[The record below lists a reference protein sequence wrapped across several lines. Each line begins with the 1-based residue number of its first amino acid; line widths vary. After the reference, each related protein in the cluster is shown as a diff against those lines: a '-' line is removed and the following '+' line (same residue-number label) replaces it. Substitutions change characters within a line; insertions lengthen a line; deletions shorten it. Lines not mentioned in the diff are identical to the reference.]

1 MQFVAD
7 GPDIPAELLR
17 AQEDGRLVW
26 FCGAGVSKR
35 AGLPLFGDL
44 VDDVCRALTWTR
56 DAIEQG
62 EFALRNYDRVVTLLE
77 QRFESR
83 DVRKH
88 VRRLLAVPPNPRL
101 DTHSALIKLATHRDQ
116 KVRLV
121 TTNFDRLFEEA
132 RSDIPVTA
140 APLLPVPKPNKWNQ
154 LVHLHGA
161 LDPENPD
168 REQLVLSSA
177 DFGVA
182 YLTERWASRFVGELF
197 NHFTV
202 LFVGYA
208 VDDPV
213 MRYLVDA
220 IAAERRADGRIGG
233 AFAIAPL
240 DDGSTASTEGKWK
253 AKGIVPVLYRPA
265 DEHSLLHATL
275 HSWSEHWVG
284 GLGSKINVVSRLAL
298 SDPSSLRAEEV
309 SQFLWAI
316 ADPSGIPARQLSRDR
331 ANLAW
336 LEVIRREG
344 LLGASIEEAASGEDR
359 SADVKQPSARKV
371 ALVDHG
377 QTTREVPQLD
387 PVRWFL
393 AAWLTECLDDPLV
406 ARWAVKSGVRLHPQ
420 FMDRIR
426 WKLKEP
432 SPLRTGLRAVWQ
444 ALSGS
449 IPLKGSLDGARWHH
463 FYRRIEA
470 EPWSPMLRSELLR
483 FLAPCLELHE
493 SWRSLEELDAAGYQ
507 VPRDSVDA
515 ILTFDC
521 ELQLDQGHLQLT
533 IDALRARADRHEILR
548 DIAFEVGALLRRAL
562 DIQASLGGAS
572 RDYDRSSIEHPSIEA
587 HEQNHHFHGWT
598 TLIDLARD
606 SFLALVEYAPEAARA
621 LVTTW
626 RLVPYPLFQ
635 RLSLF
640 AARRGG
646 VNDPDGFLGRMLADP
661 VRWVWSSEVR
671 LEFFRSLPWLWN
683 SLSDAGRRSLLETFL
698 AGPPR
703 EMFVSDLT
711 EVEWA
716 DVRDRW
722 TWQRLARLRHAGA
735 SLGDSASARL
745 AALEASHR
753 DWRYNGTDRED
764 FPSWS
769 ESHVGLRTDF
779 TADQLLALADDELI
793 RVLTEHEPN
802 REGLLDAWT
811 GAVRLARRR
820 GIKIL
825 DRLGAA
831 RRLDPEVW
839 SHGIAAFR
847 SEVSDRAAAEES
859 TAFLLRVPPE
869 LLPDH
874 RVARALADSTR
885 TLSKDVPGS
894 RRSSVLALWDLVF
907 SSTLRVQSMDA
918 GSLVTAAI
926 NHPVGVLAEGLLEI
940 LRAGSPARQSEI
952 PSDIKMRLERI
963 LDEPGTPAS
972 LGRVIIASR
981 LAWLFDIDR
990 VWASARVVPLLDWGD
1005 PTEARGAWQ
1014 GFLWSPWLGQP
1025 LWSDLKRYF
1034 LQTFDHLGELGERS
1048 RTLGGAVAAVSIEG
1062 EGFLTASEA
1071 ADCLRKLGNAGR
1083 EAAAGWLDRALEG
1096 AGEQSAQLWRSRIHP
1111 WLAEAWP
1118 RESSHRGSGSSSRLA
1133 VAAAR
1138 TGDAFPEAAALV
1150 AELIGPSTQPGFAL
1164 SEISRRQVAA
1174 TAPREC
1180 LLLINSLVPEDPAS
1194 WQVELRP
1201 LLSQI
1206 VAADDRIAN
1215 DPMYQRLH
1223 AIALRIGQ

>member
-35 AGLPLFGDL
+35 AGLPLFGEL
-44 VDDVCRALTWTR
+44 VDEVCRALTWTR

-62 EFALRNYDRVVTLLE
+62 EFDRGNYDRVVTLLE
-77 QRFESR
+77 RRFESR
-83 DVRKH
+83 DVRRH
-88 VRRLLAVPPNPRL
+88 VRRLLAVPPDPRL
-101 DTHSALIKLATHRDQ
+101 DTHSALIKLATRDQ
-116 KVRLV
+116 KIRLV

-132 RSDIPVTA
+132 RPEIPATA
-140 APLLPVPKPNKWNQ
+140 APLLPIPKPNKWNH
-154 LVHLHGA
+154 LVHLHGT
-161 LDPENPD
+161 LSPENPD

-182 YLTERWASRFVGELF
+182 YLTERWASRFVGDLF

-202 LFVGYA
+202 LFVGYS

-220 IAAERRADGRIGG
+220 IAAERRADSRIGAAFVIAEAG
-233 AFAIAPL
+233 ADSPE
-240 DDGSTASTEGKWK
+240 STEGKWK
-253 AKGIVPVLYRPA
+253 AKGIVPILYSPA
-265 DEHSLLHATL
+265 DEHSLLHTTL
-275 HSWSEHWVG
+275 HSWSTYWSG
-284 GLGSKINVVSRLAL
+284 GLGSKINLVTRLAGFE
-298 SDPSSLRAEEV
+298 PSTLRTEEV
-309 SQFLWAI
+309 SQFLWAV
-316 ADPSGIPARQLSRDR
+316 ADPSGIPARQLSER
-331 ANLAW
+331 ANVAW
-336 LEVIRREG
+336 LEEIRQAG
-344 LLGASIEEAASGEDR
+344 LLDGGAKKPASSGTLVEGGQHPLTR
-359 SADVKQPSARKV
+359 TV
-371 ALVDHG
+371 ALVDRG
-377 QTTREVPQLD
+377 QTTRDVASLD
-387 PVRWFL
+387 PVHCYL
-393 AAWLTECLDDPLV
+393 AIWLAGRLDDPAV
-406 ARWAVKSGVRLHPQ
+406 ARWAVKSGGRLHPQ
-420 FMDRIR
+420 FMELVRR
-426 WKLKEP
+426 RLRE
-432 SPLRTGLRAVWQ
+432 SPQLPEGLRAAWL
-444 ALSGS
+444 ALSGA
-449 IPLKGSLDGARWHH
+449 IPLAGSGGHSGHHLDDRV
-463 FYRRIEA
+463 ES
-470 EPWSPMLRSELLR
+470 EQWSPSLRSELLA
-483 FLAPCLELHE
+483 FLAPRVELRE
-493 SWRSLEELDAAGYQ
+493 SWASLSELDEAGYRI
-507 VPRDSVDA
+507 PRDSVDA
-515 ILTFDC
+515 ILTFEC
-521 ELQLDQGHLQLT
+521 ELQVDQGSIQLT
-533 IDALRARADRHEILR
+533 IGALRARQDYQEILR
-548 DIAFEVGALLRRAL
+548 NIAFEVGALLRGAL

-572 RDYDRSSIEHPSIEA
+572 PDYDRSSIDHPSIES

-606 SFLALVEYAPEAARA
+606 SFLALVECVPEAARA
-621 LVTTW
+621 LVTMW
-626 RLVPYPLFQ
+626 RLVPYPLFR

-646 VNDPDGFLGRMLADP
+646 VNDPDGFLGMMLADP
-661 VRWVWSSEVR
+661 VRWVWSSDVR

-683 SLSDAGRRSLLETFL
+683 SLSDAARRSLLETFL

-703 EMFVSDLT
+703 GMFVSELT

-716 DVRDRW
+716 DIRDRW
-722 TWQRLARLRHAGA
+722 TWQRLARLRHAGVF
-735 SLGDSASARL
+735 LGDSASVRL

-764 FPSWS
+764 FPSWT
-769 ESHVGLRTDF
+769 ESQVGLRTDF
-779 TADQLLALADDELI
+779 TADQLLALTDDELI

-802 REGLLDAWT
+802 REGLLDAWM
-811 GAVRLARRR
+811 GAVQLDRRR

-847 SEVSDRAAAEES
+847 NEVSDRADAEES

-869 LLPDH
+869 LLLDH

-885 TLSKDVPGS
+885 TLSKHVPASG
-894 RRSSVLALWDLVF
+894 RSSVLALWDLVF
-907 SSTLRVQSMDA
+907 PSTLGVPSMDA

-940 LRAGSPARQSEI
+940 LRADSPARQSEI
-952 PSDIKMRLERI
+952 PSDVRARFERI
-963 LDEPGTPAS
+963 LDEPGTPAR

-990 VWASARVVPLLDWGD
+990 AWASARVVPLLNWGD

-1025 LWSDLKRYF
+1025 LWSELKQYF
-1034 LQTFDHLGELGERS
+1034 LQTFDYLAEIGERS
-1048 RTLGGAVAAVSIEG
+1048 RTLGGAIAAVSIEG
-1062 EGFLTASEA
+1062 EGFLAAIEA
-1071 ADCLRKLGNAGR
+1071 ADCLRKLGNDGR
-1083 EAAAGWLDRALEG
+1083 EAAASWLDRALEG
-1096 AGEQSAQLWRSRIHP
+1096 AGNQSAQLWRGRIHP
-1111 WLAEAWP
+1111 WLEQAWP
-1118 RESSHRGSGSSSRLA
+1118 RESSHRGSGTSRRLA

-1138 TGDAFPEAAALV
+1138 TGDAFPEAARLV

-1164 SEISRRQVAA
+1164 DEISRRQVAA

-1180 LLLINSLVPEDPAS
+1180 LSLINALVPDDPPS
-1194 WQVELRP
+1194 WLVELRP
-1201 LLSQI
+1201 LLNQI
-1206 VAADDRIAN
+1206 VAADVRIAD

-1223 AIALRIGQ
+1223 AIALRIGPA